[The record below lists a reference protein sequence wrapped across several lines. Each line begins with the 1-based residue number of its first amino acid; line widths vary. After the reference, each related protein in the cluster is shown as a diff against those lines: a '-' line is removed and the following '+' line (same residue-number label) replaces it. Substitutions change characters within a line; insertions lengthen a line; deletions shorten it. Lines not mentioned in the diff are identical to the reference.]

1 MIPLQNCRLSLQYR
15 GTLFRFPQSD
25 EPLSKGGMPVRLR
38 DLKNIPCNL
47 SCANLFPVLVDY
59 IDKNASKPKRR
70 NPRRHCAKEI
80 PMAISS
86 ISGTVYT
93 SSAESQ
99 TSWTK
104 QQVAQLKALVNQDL
118 PIDEIAQRLKRSPAA
133 IKFEAATLGLSL
145 DTK

>member
-1 MIPLQNCRLSLQYR
+1 
-15 GTLFRFPQSD
+15 
-25 EPLSKGGMPVRLR
+25 
-38 DLKNIPCNL
+38 
-47 SCANLFPVLVDY
+47 
-59 IDKNASKPKRR
+59 
-70 NPRRHCAKEI
+70 
-80 PMAISS
+80 MAISS